1 MRSLYCLSVSS
12 LSSFEPIFRKSG
24 MNIISLVATP
34 ITFALISYKNCSDVN
49 VCIGKVKVILLPR
62 NVESLSDV

>member
-1 MRSLYCLSVSS
+1 
-12 LSSFEPIFRKSG
+12 